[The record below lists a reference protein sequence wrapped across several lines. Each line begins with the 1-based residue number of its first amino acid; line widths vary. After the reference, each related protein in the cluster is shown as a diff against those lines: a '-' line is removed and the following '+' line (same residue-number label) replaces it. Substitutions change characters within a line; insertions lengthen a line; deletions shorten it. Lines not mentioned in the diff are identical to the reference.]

1 MEALLDTAGLSKS
14 FPKRAHVLREVSLSI
29 TPGESVGLIG
39 PNGAGKTTLLRI
51 LVGLIRPTNGRVSW
65 GLLPREVG
73 YFAGGATIAPQVRA
87 GEWGELASQGRFRTD
102 ERRYIRKLSRGTRQ
116 MLGLQAVLA
125 IPNTKLVLLDEPWEG
140 LDPDGARWLSE
151 AIRFRQ
157 KEGSAFLLSS
167 HRLYD
172 LAGACDRY
180 SFLIDGKIR
189 TVTASELRGDGPVTG
204 NDLMAAFDRLRASG

>member
-1 MEALLDTAGLSKS
+1 MSALLDTAGLNKS
-14 FPKRAHVLREVSLSI
+14 FRKRAHVLREVNLAI

-51 LVGLIRPTNGRVSW
+51 LLGLIRPTTGRVSW
-65 GLLPREVG
+65 GLLPGDVG
-73 YFAGGATIAPQVRA
+73 YFAGGATIPPHVRA
-87 GEWGELASQGRFRTD
+87 NDWAELVSRGRFRTD
-102 ERRYIRKLSRGTRQ
+102 EQRYVRKLSRGTRQ
-116 MLGLQAVLA
+116 MLGLQTVLA
-125 IPNTKLVLLDEPWEG
+125 IPSLKLFLLDEPWEG

-157 KEGSAFLLSS
+157 KEGCAFLLSS

-172 LAGACDRY
+172 LAGVCDRY
-180 SFLIDGKIR
+180 SFLVDGTLR
-189 TVTASELRGDGPVTG
+189 TVAAPELRSDGPVTG